1 MGEEVKADRIIGY
14 TTHLEP
20 VRQLQETGKRHPCVL
35 ILQAMKL
42 DRGCNEL
49 NPAWLD
55 LEAVRWDGR
64 IEDDRADISDPWS
77 VVVIQGGTRRRWL
90 MMNPI
95 CLPLGYWVVPQDL
108 VYRGN
113 LERYPLGRVM
123 FTFHLVPILGI
134 AAQVTAYALRC
145 SQSSSLL
152 SPKLAT
158 SAFKLRIQWQ

>member
-1 MGEEVKADRIIGY
+1 MGKEVKADCVIRD
-14 TTHLEP
+14 T
-20 VRQLQETGKRHPCVL
+20 VRQLQKTGKMHPCLL

-55 LEAVRWDGR
+55 LEVVRWNGWL
-64 IEDDRADISDPWS
+64 EDDRADINNPWS
-77 VVVIQGGTRRRWL
+77 VVVLQGGTQQRWL

-95 CLPLGYWVVPQDL
+95 GLGYWIVPQDL
-108 VYRGN
+108 VHWGN
-113 LERYPLGRVM
+113 LERYPLWRVM
-123 FTFHLVPILGI
+123 VSFHLVLFLRI
-134 AAQVTAYALRC
+134 AAQVAVYALLR

-158 SAFKLRIQWQ
+158 GAFKLWIQRQ